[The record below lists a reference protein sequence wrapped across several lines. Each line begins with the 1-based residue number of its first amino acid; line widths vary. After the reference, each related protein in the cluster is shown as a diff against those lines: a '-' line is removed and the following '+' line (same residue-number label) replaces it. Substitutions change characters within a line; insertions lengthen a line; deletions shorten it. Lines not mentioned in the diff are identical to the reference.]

1 MSSYY
6 SKPLTTNNVNMKR
19 FVSLVLMFS
28 SLIAM
33 AQIKESDVVIEKGM
47 DSFSY
52 VFTNTNAAKL
62 NHSNAKQWVAKTFG
76 DYKSVLQY
84 EDDENYKIIIK
95 GQSKLPLED
104 NSSVSATSVTMD
116 ISGYNLTYTITIDSK
131 DERFRA
137 KMEDIQVIR
146 DHRTSHTNE
155 KSTLSLDEYLAQSG
169 SLDSGYTKMANEVE
183 ELEGMDTSKMKKK
196 ELNEHQRKLRV
207 AKEVLSMIEKRQAS
221 NQKREPAVKDVIYT
235 LFASLEKAAAVND
248 DF

>member
-1 MSSYY
+1 
-6 SKPLTTNNVNMKR
+6 MKR

-95 GQSKLPLED
+95 DEED
-104 NSSVSATSVTMD
+104 K
-116 ISGYNLTYTITIDSK
+116 IK
-131 DERFRA
+131 KRA
-137 KMEDIQVIR
+137 LII
-146 DHRTSHTNE
+146 
-155 KSTLSLDEYLAQSG
+155 
-169 SLDSGYTKMANEVE
+169 
-183 ELEGMDTSKMKKK
+183 
-196 ELNEHQRKLRV
+196 
-207 AKEVLSMIEKRQAS
+207 
-221 NQKREPAVKDVIYT
+221 
-235 LFASLEKAAAVND
+235 
-248 DF
+248 